1 MRRCGLKQNW
11 VIALKA
17 HIDLSFFNETA
28 TENIF
33 LNGEAFST
41 SARSS
46 DVWVIEDEFRRKF
59 CLLKFVSWIS
69 YAKNIFKSLTLA
81 FGEQKVHI
89 LGLMVKR
96 GDSWSCGLTFV
107 SSNPDTGFKIN
118 CFKFS
123 HFLVKLII
131 DKAKN

>member
-69 YAKNIFKSLTLA
+69 YAKNIFKRLTLA

-96 GDSWSCGLTFV
+96 GDSWSSGLTFV
-107 SSNPDTGFKIN
+107 SSSPNTGFKIIVWN
-118 CFKFS
+118 FHIS
-123 HFLVKLII
+123 LLIDI
-131 DKAKN
+131 WQG